1 MALFS
6 LGEREGIAETAD
18 MYIET
23 TLVAMGE
30 EDLQPNEGV
39 TSACGPERADVPRE
53 YEQDMVEGWSLY
65 ATEGVVCRK
74 R

>member
-1 MALFS
+1 MALFG

-23 TLVAMGE
+23 TLVAMRE

-39 TSACGPERADVPRE
+39 TSACGP
-53 YEQDMVEGWSLY
+53 
-65 ATEGVVCRK
+65 
-74 R
+74 

>member
-1 MALFS
+1 MALFG

-23 TLVAMGE
+23 TLVAMRE

-39 TSACGPERADVPRE
+39 NVSVWPLAGRCTKRTRTGYGRGVGPLRH
-53 YEQDMVEGWSLY
+53 
-65 ATEGVVCRK
+65 
-74 R
+74 